1 MSLHVIT
8 FHYILLH
15 GQTTWATE
23 RGEKQQRRR
32 HDKPSTMAHS
42 GPMFDLMHSYPL
54 WVIFMPYMQCDSVST
69 TRCWETLLASYIRY
83 FVSPRSIHLVETR
96 DFFMSFCTYTKH
108 VFSRWRSNL
117 HTFIT
122 ESKLMRSVTL
132 CDSLTPEHRSAMF
145 VRLRLGSKVLADG
158 TFYPKMVHILLANLI
173 GHMMISQCIL
183 GYLIFGKTP
192 VVLDVVLIISK
203 MPYREII
210 GSLSSSHA
218 FLLAVLYRSPW
229 N

>member
-173 GHMMISQCIL
+173 GHMMIS
-183 GYLIFGKTP
+183 
-192 VVLDVVLIISK
+192 
-203 MPYREII
+203 
-210 GSLSSSHA
+210 
-218 FLLAVLYRSPW
+218 
-229 N
+229 